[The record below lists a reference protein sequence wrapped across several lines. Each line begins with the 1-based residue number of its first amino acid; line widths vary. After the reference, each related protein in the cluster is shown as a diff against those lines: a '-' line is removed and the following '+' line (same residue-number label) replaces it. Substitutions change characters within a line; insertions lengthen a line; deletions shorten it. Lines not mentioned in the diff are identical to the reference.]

1 MYEVSMTRKA
11 QKFYEKASDELAVQI
26 DDCIDNLSQ
35 NPYKGADIKKL
46 KGNYLGYWRYR
57 IGNYRVIYLIEE
69 EKKNIAIFLIAH
81 RKEAYR

>member
-1 MYEVSMTRKA
+1 MTRKA

-46 KGNYLGYWRYR
+46 KGNYLGYW
-57 IGNYRVIYLIEE
+57 
-69 EKKNIAIFLIAH
+69 
-81 RKEAYR
+81 

>member
-1 MYEVSMTRKA
+1 MYEISMTRKA
-11 QKFYEKASDELAVQI
+11 QKFYEKASDDLVVKL

-35 NPYKGADIKKL
+35 NPYNGSDVKKL

-57 IGNYRVIYLIEE
+57 IGNYRVIYLVEE
-69 EKKNIAIFLIAH
+69 EKKNITIFLIAH

>member
-1 MYEVSMTRKA
+1 MYEISMTRKA

-35 NPYKGADIKKL
+35 NPYKASDIKKL

-57 IGNYRVIYLIEE
+57 IGNYRVIYLVEE
-69 EKKNIAIFLIAH
+69 EKKNITIFLIAH

>member
-26 DDCIDNLSQ
+26 DDCLDNLSQ
-35 NPYKGADIKKL
+35 NPYKASDIKKL

-57 IGNYRVIYLIEE
+57 IGNYRVIYLVEE
-69 EKKNIAIFLIAH
+69 EKKNITIFLIAH

>member
-26 DDCIDNLSQ
+26 DDCIDSLSQ

-46 KGNYLGYWRYR
+46 KGNYFGYWRYR
-57 IGNYRVIYLIEE
+57 IGNYRVIYYVEE

>member
-1 MYEVSMTRKA
+1 MYEISMTRKA

-46 KGNYLGYWRYR
+46 QGNYFGYWRYR
-57 IGNYRVIYLIEE
+57 IGNYRVIYYVEE
-69 EKKNIAIFLIAH
+69 EKKNITIFLIAH